1 MKQQLGKLLL
11 AYFRI
16 LAKLQ
21 LKKNR
26 SAQIIGITGSA
37 GKTSALEAIAAVLSD
52 SGRINVGRKANSE
65 SGIPL
70 HILGLQPTTYSLFD
84 WIRLAI
90 AAPAKLLLNWEP
102 FDYLILEMGIDG
114 PHEPKNMEYL
124 LKIVKPDVGVFLC
137 VGAMH
142 TQQFDEVVN
151 ESDPEKRVVAL
162 KKAIAK
168 EKAKI
173 ITHLSTGIGVISA
186 DDAYV
191 TEATQSA
198 RVPLRSF
205 GFSQQADLVCT
216 AVTWT
221 KNGTTFSF
229 ASDDATAECT
239 IHGYY
244 LPKHYGATLAAALV
258 TAENF
263 GLSLYKG
270 CQMLEKHL
278 LIPPGRATL
287 FAGKKGSSILDS
299 SYNSSAQPLKDILAM
314 IPELP
319 FKQHVLVLGDMRE
332 LGSASQA
339 EHTAIAHALCN
350 STPLTKRLK
359 HVVLVGPEMTKYVQ
373 PILSKNGIPTSA
385 FPTAGQAIATTTQLL
400 DSTTL
405 VTVKGSQNTIFLEI
419 LIENL
424 LASNSDR
431 KKLCR
436 RGSFWDAQRKPFT
449 HQ

>member
-1 MKQQLGKLLL
+1 MKQLLGKLLL
-11 AYFRI
+11 TYFRV
-16 LAKLQ
+16 LAKIQ

-37 GKTSALEAIAAVLSD
+37 GKTSALEATAAVLSE
-52 SGRINVGRKANSE
+52 SGRVNVGRKANSE

-70 HILGLQPTTYSLFD
+70 HILGLQPQSYSFLD
-84 WIRLAI
+84 WLRLAI
-90 AAPAKLLLNWEP
+90 AAPAQLLLNWER
-102 FDYLILEMGIDG
+102 FDYFILEMGIDG

-142 TQQFDEVVN
+142 TQQFDAVVT
-151 ESDPEKRVVAL
+151 ESDPKKRVVAL
-162 KKAIAK
+162 KKAIAQ

-173 ITHLSTGIGVISA
+173 ITRLTTGIGVISA
-186 DDAYV
+186 DDSFV
-191 TEATQSA
+191 TEATESA
-198 RVPLRSF
+198 KVPLRTF
-205 GFSQQADLVCT
+205 GFSEQADLVCT
-216 AVTWT
+216 NVTWT

-229 ASDDATAECT
+229 ASDDATAECK
-239 IHGYY
+239 IKGYY
-244 LPKHYGATLAAALV
+244 LPKHYGATLAAALI

-278 LIPPGRATL
+278 RIPPGRATL
-287 FAGKKGSSILDS
+287 FTGKKGSSVLDS

-314 IPELP
+314 VPELP
-319 FKQHVLVLGDMRE
+319 FSHHVLVLGDMRE
-332 LGSASQA
+332 LGSASES
-339 EHTAIAHALCN
+339 EHTAIATTICTSSKLI
-350 STPLTKRLK
+350 KKLK
-359 HVVLVGPEMTKYVQ
+359 HVVLVGPEMTRYVE
-373 PILSKNGIPTSA
+373 PILSKNSIPTSA
-385 FPTAGQAIATTTQLL
+385 FPTAGKAIATTTQLL

-419 LIENL
+419 LVESL
-424 LASNSDR
+424 LASAQDR

-436 RGSFWDAQRKPFT
+436 RGPFWDEQRKAFT
-449 HQ
+449 DQ